1 MLGAAALDEL
11 ERNPPSIGRQ
21 HTTLLA
27 AMGAAPHAHAHAN
40 LQGDISC
47 NSYTSEIETPMY
59 NHWRHFGTPNTMAN
73 ARLLEEWRSP
83 DALTRAR
90 EEQAAATLQRIL
102 RQRAMRTA
110 GWLQKR
116 RARASCATLDYRE
129 LPSAVATLSV
139 ALMRSNESLRESN
152 ALAAHLQLDLEVEQ
166 ARRHLRSAQPTDTAD
181 ERRAEFDAA
190 AAAAE
195 HERVCADLELAQ
207 RELAASEARLAQ
219 MHTRL
224 AASEQRSALADERCA
239 AAEVR
244 RAAEATCASRSIED
258 ATATA
263 ERWRVEAAE
272 WEAASVRT
280 SEAAAAAAAAAEA
293 SLAVATAEAAAA
305 EGSLSRERE
314 RWHAREANLCAVL
327 EGAAAE
333 GADASRVADS
343 EREAAVREC
352 ERRAQRRLEAA
363 LAEAARRAEK
373 EREAALAEAARRAEK
388 EREAALD
395 EAKRKKRM
403 NFGHM
408 GETGCDIWGKG
419 GCVGEFKWNLLCST
433 KTFVCALTY
442 RLSPPHMSDFPIL
455 RMCPRHFCVLAATR
469 LRSRRGRSWSSRGR
483 GRPQKQVPF
492 EFADTPPFPH
502 MSHPVS
508 PICPKLILPFF

>member
-1 MLGAAALDEL
+1 
-11 ERNPPSIGRQ
+11 
-21 HTTLLA
+21 
-27 AMGAAPHAHAHAN
+27 
-40 LQGDISC
+40 
-47 NSYTSEIETPMY
+47 
-59 NHWRHFGTPNTMAN
+59 MAN

-244 RAAEATCASRSIED
+244 RAAEATCASRAIED

-272 WEAASVRT
+272 WE
-280 SEAAAAAAAAAEA
+280 
-293 SLAVATAEAAAA
+293 AA

-373 EREAALAEAARRAEK
+373 EREAAL
-388 EREAALD
+388 D

-419 GCVGEFKWNLLCST
+419 GCVGEFKWNMLCST

-442 RLSPPHMSDFPIL
+442 RLSPPHMSHFPIL
-455 RMCPRHFCVLAATR
+455 RMCHRHFCVLAATR
-469 LRSRRGRSWSSRGR
+469 LRSRRGRSWSSRGP

>member
-1 MLGAAALDEL
+1 
-11 ERNPPSIGRQ
+11 
-21 HTTLLA
+21 
-27 AMGAAPHAHAHAN
+27 
-40 LQGDISC
+40 
-47 NSYTSEIETPMY
+47 
-59 NHWRHFGTPNTMAN
+59 MAN

-272 WEAASVRT
+272 
-280 SEAAAAAAAAAEA
+280 
-293 SLAVATAEAAAA
+293 
-305 EGSLSRERE
+305 
-314 RWHAREANLCAVL
+314 
-327 EGAAAE
+327 
-333 GADASRVADS
+333 
-343 EREAAVREC
+343 
-352 ERRAQRRLEAA
+352 
-363 LAEAARRAEK
+363 
-373 EREAALAEAARRAEK
+373 
-388 EREAALD
+388 
-395 EAKRKKRM
+395 
-403 NFGHM
+403 
-408 GETGCDIWGKG
+408 
-419 GCVGEFKWNLLCST
+419 
-433 KTFVCALTY
+433 
-442 RLSPPHMSDFPIL
+442 
-455 RMCPRHFCVLAATR
+455 
-469 LRSRRGRSWSSRGR
+469 
-483 GRPQKQVPF
+483 
-492 EFADTPPFPH
+492 
-502 MSHPVS
+502 
-508 PICPKLILPFF
+508 

>member
-419 GCVGEFKWNLLCST
+419 GVCRRIKMEPVVLHEDLCVCSHLPIVPPTHVILSHSSYVSPSFLCAGGDQA
-433 KTFVCALTY
+433 AL
-442 RLSPPHMSDFPIL
+442 
-455 RMCPRHFCVLAATR
+455 ATR
-469 LRSRRGRSWSSRGR
+469 ALVELERSRAAAEAGS
-483 GRPQKQVPF
+483 
-492 EFADTPPFPH
+492 
-502 MSHPVS
+502 
-508 PICPKLILPFF
+508 I

>member
-1 MLGAAALDEL
+1 M
-11 ERNPPSIGRQ
+11 
-21 HTTLLA
+21 
-27 AMGAAPHAHAHAN
+27 
-40 LQGDISC
+40 
-47 NSYTSEIETPMY
+47 
-59 NHWRHFGTPNTMAN
+59 
-73 ARLLEEWRSP
+73 LEEWRSP

-272 WEAASVRT
+272 WEAANVRT

-419 GCVGEFKWNLLCST
+419 GCVGEFKWNMLCST

-442 RLSPPHMSDFPIL
+442 RLSPPHMSYFPIL
-455 RMCPRHFCVLAATR
+455 RMCHRHFCVLAATR